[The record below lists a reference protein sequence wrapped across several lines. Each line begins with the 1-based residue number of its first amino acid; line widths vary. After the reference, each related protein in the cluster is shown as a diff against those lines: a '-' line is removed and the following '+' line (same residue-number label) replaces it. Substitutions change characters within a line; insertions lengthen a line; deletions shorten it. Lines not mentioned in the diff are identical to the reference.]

1 MMRTKSE
8 ELSQFK
14 SLTLELVELSK
25 IEDLSAESKNV
36 IKDLTIALKYQIEYS
51 IMNEI
56 LKESESVKEL
66 IPTIDEI
73 IKPYLITVCP
83 VLFHIKNSALAL
95 DVNDNVSVFALFT
108 IIFCLIHNVPCLSF
122 KRIGRAS

>member
-25 IEDLSAESKNV
+25 IEDLSVESKNV

-66 IPTIDEI
+66 VPTIDERI
-73 IKPYLITVCP
+73 MYTIPYAGGVAVGAHTV
-83 VLFHIKNSALAL
+83 LKSKSAIPTLL
-95 DVNDNVSVFALFT
+95 RLSVPF
-108 IIFCLIHNVPCLSF
+108 INI
-122 KRIGRAS
+122 